1 MRQLGF
7 RQRGVWR
14 GTVRFVNE
22 PKRQRDLHIRFVARV
37 LDVVTFFR
45 SGKVPV
51 VGHISLEQFM
61 KDVPFEGT
69 LKLQPLQHQVTVME
83 LTFKDPLQTPTVL
96 RGETRVEWLHLRDT
110 LPRFLIRLEQAGEVI
125 ALGSMSL
132 EVRDIP
138 SWLASLEPTFREP

>member
-22 PKRQRDLHIRFVARV
+22 PERQRDLHVQFVARV
-37 LDVVTFFR
+37 LDFVTFLR
-45 SGKVPV
+45 TGRVPV
-51 VGHISLEQFM
+51 VGHASLEQFM

-69 LKLQPLQHQVTVME
+69 LRFQPLRHQVSVME
-83 LTFKDPLQTPTVL
+83 LVFKDRLQAPTVL

-110 LPRFLIRLEQAGEVI
+110 LPRFLISLEQSGEVV

-138 SWLASLEPTFREP
+138 SWLASLEPTLREP

>member
-22 PKRQRDLHIRFVARV
+22 PDRQRDLHIQFVARV
-37 LDVVTFFR
+37 SDIVTFFK
-45 SGKVPV
+45 SGRVPV
-51 VGHISLEQFM
+51 VGHFSLEQFM

-69 LKLQPLQHQVTVME
+69 LTFQPLRHQVNVME
-83 LTFKDPLQTPTVL
+83 LTFNDRLQTPTVL

-110 LPRFLIRLEQAGEVI
+110 LPRFLIRLEQSGEVL

-138 SWLASLEPTFREP
+138 SWLASFEPTLRER